1 MVENI
6 ASGYSDFW
14 LRRFHGMEWAGGME
28 WLAASQ
34 VVLSQFTWEETR
46 NLVGATRIFLK
57 KKGVRE
63 LGRVTK
69 KLPSHRAQGA
79 FSLKKTK
86 EIRGSARRT
95 FSLENTPG
103 PAGLQRMISKT
114 NLLLSPSPAFH
125 VQNLRSHF
133 LNMQH
138 AVTLSTRQTSAKLT
152 GKPAFYD
159 IIMIYGFQINRRFI
173 RISRG
178 KNNGLFDKSTWIMV
192 DLDPR
197 RFWIFF
203 IQIHSRRI

>member
-1 MVENI
+1 M
-6 ASGYSDFW
+6 
-14 LRRFHGMEWAGGME
+14 RRAFSW
-28 WLAASQ
+28 
-34 VVLSQFTWEETR
+34 
-46 NLVGATRIFLK
+46 K
-57 KKGVRE
+57 KKESG
-63 LGRVTK
+63 
-69 KLPSHRAQGA
+69 
-79 FSLKKTK
+79 SLAVSQKITLTSSPRSIFPKKTK